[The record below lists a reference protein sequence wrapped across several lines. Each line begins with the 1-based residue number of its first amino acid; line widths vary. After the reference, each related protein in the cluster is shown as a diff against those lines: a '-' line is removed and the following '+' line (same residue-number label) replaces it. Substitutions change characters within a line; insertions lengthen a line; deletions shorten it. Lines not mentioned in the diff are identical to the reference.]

1 MDQTTMDQTNV
12 LLKKQNR
19 LNRLIVLMLAVMVAA
34 LVITCVVVV
43 QNANQISQTMVKV
56 DQIVDDISVPT
67 AELAEVDWNEITTE
81 LETITRELSTV
92 DWEKL
97 STDIGETAVQAQ
109 ESMKVAG
116 EAVEAMDIETLNEAI
131 ADLKAIVEPLAKLFG
146 KTTG

>member
-1 MDQTTMDQTNV
+1 MDQTTTEQTNV

-19 LNRLIVLMLAVMVAA
+19 LNRLILLMLAIMVAA

-67 AELAEVDWNEITTE
+67 AELSEVDWNEITTE
-81 LETITRELSTV
+81 LETITKELSTV
-92 DWEKL
+92 DWNKL

-116 EAVEAMDIETLNEAI
+116 EAVDKPATARERI
-131 ADLKAIVEPLAKLFG
+131 APSRPGPGPL
-146 KTTG
+146 TSTST

>member
-1 MDQTTMDQTNV
+1 MDQTNI

-43 QNANQISQTMVKV
+43 QNANQISQTVVKV

-67 AELAEVDWNEITTE
+67 AELAEVDWNEITSE
-81 LETITRELSTV
+81 LETITKQLSAV

-97 STDIGETAVQAQ
+97 STDIGDTAVQAQ
-109 ESMKVAG
+109 ESMKIAG
-116 EAVEAMDIETLNEAI
+116 DAVEAMDIETLNEAI
-131 ADLKAIVEPLAKLFG
+131 SDLKTIIEPLAKLFG
-146 KTTG
+146 GKT

>member
-1 MDQTTMDQTNV
+1 MDQTMDQTNV

-43 QNANQISQTMVKV
+43 QNVNQISQTILKV

-67 AELAEVDWNEITTE
+67 AELAEVDWNEITVE
-81 LETITRELSTV
+81 LESITKDLSAV

-97 STDIGETAVQAQ
+97 STDIGDTAVQAQ
-109 ESMKVAG
+109 ESMRVASQ
-116 EAVEAMDIETLNEAI
+116 AVEELDIKTLNEAI
-131 ADLKAIVEPLAKLFG
+131 TDLKAVIEPLAKLFG
-146 KTTG
+146 KKP

>member
-1 MDQTTMDQTNV
+1 MDQAMDQTNV

-43 QNANQISQTMVKV
+43 QNVNQISQTILKV

-67 AELAEVDWNEITTE
+67 AELAEVDWNEITLE
-81 LETITRELSTV
+81 LESITKDLSAV

-97 STDIGETAVQAQ
+97 STDIGDTAVQAQ
-109 ESMKVAG
+109 ESMRVASQ
-116 EAVEAMDIETLNEAI
+116 AVEELDIKTLNEAI
-131 ADLKAIVEPLAKLFG
+131 TDLKAVIEPLAKLFG
-146 KTTG
+146 KKP

>member
-1 MDQTTMDQTNV
+1 MDQTMDQTNV

-19 LNRLIVLMLAVMVAA
+19 LNRLIVLMLAIMVAA
-34 LVITCVVVV
+34 LVTTCVIVVKNV
-43 QNANQISQTMVKV
+43 NQISQTVVKV

-67 AELAEVDWNEITTE
+67 AELANVDWNEITAE
-81 LETITRELSTV
+81 LETITKELSTV
-92 DWEKL
+92 DWNKL

-146 KTTG
+146 GKT

>member
-19 LNRLIVLMLAVMVAA
+19 LNRLIVVMLAVMVAA

-67 AELAEVDWNEITTE
+67 AELAEVNWNEITTE
-81 LETITRELSTV
+81 LETITRELSAV

-146 KTTG
+146 G

>member
-1 MDQTTMDQTNV
+1 MDQTMDQTNV

-43 QNANQISQTMVKV
+43 QNVNQISQTILKV

-67 AELAEVDWNEITTE
+67 AELAEVDWNEITLE
-81 LETITRELSTV
+81 LESITKDLSAV

-97 STDIGETAVQAQ
+97 STDIGDTAVQAQ
-109 ESMKVAG
+109 ESMRVASQ
-116 EAVEAMDIETLNEAI
+116 AVEELDIKTLNEAI
-131 ADLKAIVEPLAKLFG
+131 TDLKAVIEPLAKLFG
-146 KTTG
+146 KKP

>member
-146 KTTG
+146 GKT

>member
-1 MDQTTMDQTNV
+1 MDQATMEQTNK

-43 QNANQISQTMVKV
+43 QNVNQISQTILKV

-67 AELAEVDWNEITTE
+67 AELAEVDWNEISSE
-81 LETITRELSTV
+81 LESITKDLSSV

-97 STDIGETAVQAQ
+97 SVDIGDTAVQAQ
-109 ESMKVAG
+109 ESMRIAG
-116 EAVEAMDIETLNEAI
+116 EAVEELDIKSLNEAI
-131 ADLKAIVEPLAKLFG
+131 VDLKAIVEPLAKLFG
-146 KTTG
+146 KAG

>member
-146 KTTG
+146 